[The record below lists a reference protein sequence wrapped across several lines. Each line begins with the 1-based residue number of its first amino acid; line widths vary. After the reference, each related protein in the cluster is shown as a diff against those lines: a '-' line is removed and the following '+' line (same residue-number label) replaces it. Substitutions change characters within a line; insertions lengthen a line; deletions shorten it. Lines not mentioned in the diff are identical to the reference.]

1 MRNVTYIS
9 ELCLPSNSGYAQ
21 HVLKICD
28 TFSKKFNTNLF
39 VISNNQSFQKYKKE
53 YSLKNDFKINS
64 YTKNGKNN
72 FIKRIFFS
80 LYVLKHIN
88 KNSIIIS
95 RSLISSLI
103 LSLFRVRNI
112 LELHHPPK
120 GLSSYIFNFLRA
132 LKLDKNLEYIFLHKN
147 IKKYLKIKKGI
158 VLDDA
163 CDLRDFKLKKLK
175 VKYEYSYV
183 GSLFKGK
190 GLEKII
196 KLASYFPKKNFH
208 VFGDIKTIDRNFD
221 KFQINNLK
229 NLYMHNFK
237 SYKYIPSILMSSK
250 YLLLPYSNKVSVN
263 SKNLEVSNFMSPLKM
278 FDYLASGKVV
288 IASNLKVYSHVLKNN
303 FNCLM
308 PKRNDIESWID
319 LINQISNK
327 KINFSFLRE
336 NALNTASKYTWDKRT
351 KRIVNYF
358 KKKLLKD
365 L

>member
-1 MRNVTYIS
+1 MKKITYIS

-28 TFSKKFNTNLF
+28 TFSKNFNTNLF
-39 VISNNQSFQKYKKE
+39 VISNNNSFQKYKKE
-53 YSLKNDFKINS
+53 YSLKNGFKINS
-64 YTKNGKNN
+64 YTKNNKNN

-80 LYVLKHIN
+80 LYVLKNIN

-95 RSLISSLI
+95 RSLISSLV
-103 LSLFRVRNI
+103 LSLFGVRNI

-120 GLSSYIFNFLRA
+120 GMSSYFFNFLRT
-132 LKLDKNLEYIFLHKN
+132 LKLDKNLDYIFLHKN

-163 CDLRDFKLKKLK
+163 CDLSDFKLRKFK
-175 VKYEYSYV
+175 VKYEYCYV

-190 GLEKII
+190 GLEQII
-196 KLASYFPKKNFH
+196 KLANYFPKKKFH
-208 VFGDIKTIDRNFD
+208 VFGDIKTIDRNFN
-221 KFQINNLK
+221 KLQIQRLK

-237 SYKYIPSILMSSK
+237 SYRYIPSILMSSK

-278 FDYLASGKVV
+278 FDYLASGKVI
-288 IASNLKVYSHVLKNN
+288 IASNLKVYSHILKNN

-308 PKRNDIESWID
+308 PKKNDMESWIH
-319 LINQISNK
+319 LINHISNK
-327 KINFSFLRE
+327 KINFYFLRE
-336 NALNTASKYTWDKRT
+336 NALNTASRYTWNKRT
-351 KRIVNYF
+351 KRIVNHF
-358 KKKLLKD
+358 RKKLLKD
-365 L
+365 

>member
-1 MRNVTYIS
+1 MKKITYIS

-28 TFSKKFNTNLF
+28 TFSKNFNTNLF
-39 VISNNQSFQKYKKE
+39 VISNNNSFQKYKKE
-53 YSLKNDFKINS
+53 YSLKNGFKINS
-64 YTKNGKNN
+64 YTKNNKNN

-80 LYVLKHIN
+80 LYVLKNIN

-95 RSLISSLI
+95 RSLISSLV
-103 LSLFRVRNI
+103 LSLFGVRNI

-120 GLSSYIFNFLRA
+120 GMSSYFFNFLRT
-132 LKLDKNLEYIFLHKN
+132 LKLDKNLDYIFLHKN

-163 CDLRDFKLKKLK
+163 CDLSDFKLRKFK
-175 VKYEYSYV
+175 VKYEYCYV

-190 GLEKII
+190 GLEQII
-196 KLASYFPKKNFH
+196 KLANYFPKKKFH
-208 VFGDIKTIDRNFD
+208 VFGDIKTIDRNFN
-221 KFQINNLK
+221 KLQIQRLK

-308 PKRNDIESWID
+308 PKSNDIESWVN

-327 KINFSFLRE
+327 KINFYFLRE
-336 NALNTASKYTWDKRT
+336 NALNTASRYTWNKRT
-351 KRIVNYF
+351 KRIVNHF
-358 KKKLLKD
+358 RKKLLKD
-365 L
+365 